1 MRDDVD
7 GAAAFDAWRQVGVL
21 DVHRNMHADQRAFGE
36 PHEIDM
42 ERDILHR
49 LQLVVAR
56 NHAVLLAIDVDVIER
71 GEEASGIN
79 FGAKLDV
86 IE

>member
-7 GAAAFDAWRQVGVL
+7 GAAAFDAWRQVGIL
-21 DVHRNMHADQRAFGE
+21 DVYRNMHADQRAFGQ

-42 ERDILHR
+42 QRDIFHR

-56 NHAVLLAIDVDVIER
+56 NHAVFLAIDVNVIER
-71 GEEASGIN
+71 GEEAPGIN
-79 FGAKLDV
+79 LGAKLDV